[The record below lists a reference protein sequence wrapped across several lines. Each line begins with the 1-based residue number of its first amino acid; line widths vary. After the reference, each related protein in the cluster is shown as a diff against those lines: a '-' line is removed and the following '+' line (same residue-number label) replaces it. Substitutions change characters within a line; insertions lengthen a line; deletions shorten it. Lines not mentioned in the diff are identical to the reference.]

1 MHLPKRLKFLCPAHC
16 KPPASL
22 EDSPPYRRSSA
33 SAAWI
38 RAHHFWTF
46 SASGRQKI
54 PSRKIRVS
62 IPNITSGLPWDNF
75 FSLMAVLPNK
85 QRTSLAMISSD
96 TLNMYAQSL
105 TQKDTL
111 RKQVLPPLSWIS
123 ARQRRNRRHSA
134 ALVNAECAEQCNRS
148 DCLSNA
154 HEHKEKWD
162 KWRGKM

>member
-1 MHLPKRLKFLCPAHC
+1 MPRSNTSSHHFKHSFKEGVSCGRLHLICLDIQKNQLTYYVLPQATYLYKGVSMHLPKRLKFLCPAHC
-16 KPPASL
+16 KPPANL
-22 EDSPPYRRSSA
+22 EDSPPYRQSSV

-96 TLNMYAQSL
+96 TQTCRHN
-105 TQKDTL
+105 
-111 RKQVLPPLSWIS
+111 PL
-123 ARQRRNRRHSA
+123 
-134 ALVNAECAEQCNRS
+134 
-148 DCLSNA
+148 
-154 HEHKEKWD
+154 HK
-162 KWRGKM
+162 